1 MMWCDAGRGAPYISL
16 QPRRKMERS
25 LRVAIGLD
33 GERSEG
39 LKRERMYRMCGELDA
54 THIFLIY
61 GADIIKTVA
70 GRR

>member
-1 MMWCDAGRGAPYISL
+1 
-16 QPRRKMERS
+16 MEREVKGS
-25 LRVAIGLD
+25 KV
-33 GERSEG
+33 
-39 LKRERMYRMCGELDA
+39 KRRYSMCGELDA